1 MMPQD
6 SPQSPIRRALAS
18 LGSWTGLLWGLLVLL
33 WLLDVTSGARGGIYA
48 TLGRFTFPLV
58 GVVTLVWVG
67 SQLRRHLR
75 SSPTQL
81 RWLLPGLLALSFA
94 IRLVGVDHE
103 VFERAYRDEGTYYHH
118 ADKINQGE
126 WKRFSF
132 VYPHFLYYLDG
143 FSLWLAGLFPEIWH
157 GLALNLFG
165 VEEHLAR
172 SWLILRFV
180 AALISAL
187 VVLPVFRIAEALGGA
202 LAGAFGAL
210 LVIFSRL
217 FNDGSHLFIAD
228 VPSAVFATFSLW
240 FSARLLTQERRRDY
254 LLAGMFA
261 GLAAATKYPAGLVAV
276 AIIAAWVKGR
286 LESRR
291 FSFDL
296 IWAGL
301 ISLATFVACM
311 PTFLL
316 YPRIALFGDRG
327 MLFGV
332 RQYAKGGWIG
342 VMPESNWQY
351 YGGELAASFGLVA
364 LILGIAGL
372 FLLGRSRGWRL
383 LWLLAFPAAYLLLV
397 GSMNMVVRRNLFPA
411 LPSLAAVLGIGLGV
425 LVYSLARLRPPW
437 STAAAATLGLAALAQ
452 PVSWASLDTLAL
464 ARPSTRDVASQW
476 ISENLPPGSGI
487 IKESYTP
494 RLDRNRFALRQSR
507 FAARIPLEEIRRPH
521 HDFLLLARP
530 AYQRFLDGKELT
542 KEHHHEFGRR
552 YREILADFPK
562 VKEFAP
568 GLGRRGAWLELYQ
581 IPPLPG
587 AHGEEG
593 SIPASVAFLSHG
605 SMRPEGSATVHYA
618 ATGQWSLFKALLEEG
633 DFLVRLQ
640 GEVPPGGAL
649 RVLDLDRR
657 EITQRTLG
665 QDTEA
670 VITLP
675 RQDKY
680 LFYLDL
686 PPGSS
691 LSSFE
696 VSRFEI
702 TESESPEL
710 EGTALEGTALEKT
723 PAPRP
728 L

>member
-1 MMPQD
+1 MLQD
-6 SPQSPIRRALAS
+6 SPQNPIQRTLAS
-18 LGSWTGLLWGLLVLL
+18 PGGWTGLLWVSLVVL

-48 TLGRFTFPLV
+48 ALGRFTLPLA
-58 GVVTLVWVG
+58 GIVTLWWVG
-67 SQLRRHLR
+67 SQLRRHLKA
-75 SSPTQL
+75 SPTRL
-81 RWLLPGLLALSFA
+81 RWLLPGLLGLSFA
-94 IRLVGVDHE
+94 IRFVGVDHE

-118 ADKINQGE
+118 ADQINQGE

-143 FSLWLAGLFPEIWH
+143 FSLWLAGLFPEAWH
-157 GLALNLFG
+157 GLASSLFG

-202 LAGAFGAL
+202 LAGAFGSL

-240 FSARLLTQERRRDY
+240 FCARLLAQERRRDY
-254 LLAGMFA
+254 LLAGLFA

-276 AIIAAWVKGR
+276 AIVAAWLKGR
-286 LESRR
+286 LASRR
-291 FSFDL
+291 FTWDL
-296 IWAGL
+296 LWSGL
-301 ISLATFVACM
+301 ASLATFIACM

-351 YGGELAASFGLVA
+351 YGGELAASFGLAA
-364 LILGIAGL
+364 LILGLIGL
-372 FLLGRSRGWRL
+372 LTRGRHRRPQL
-383 LWLLAFPAAYLLLV
+383 LWLLAFPVAYLLLV

-411 LPSLAAVLGIGLGV
+411 LPALAAVLGIGLAA
-425 LVYSLARLRPPW
+425 LVYPIARLRNPW
-437 STAAAATLGLAALAQ
+437 STIAAVTLSLAVLAQ
-452 PVSWASLDTLAL
+452 PVTWASSDTLAL
-464 ARPSTRDVASQW
+464 ARPSTRDVASRW
-476 ISENLPPGSGI
+476 IEENLPPGSGI

-494 RLDRNRFALRQSR
+494 RLDSNHFALRQSR
-507 FAARIPLEEIRRPH
+507 FVARIPLEEIRRPH

-530 AYQRFLDGKELT
+530 AYQRFLDGGELR
-542 KEHHHEFGRR
+542 KDHHHEFGRR
-552 YREILADFPK
+552 YREILATFPK

-568 GLGRRGAWLELYQ
+568 GVGRRGAWLELYQ

-587 AHGEEG
+587 VYAKEG
-593 SIPASVAFLSHG
+593 SIQASVAFLSDG
-605 SMRPEGSATVHYA
+605 SMRPEGSTTIQYS

-633 DFLVRLQ
+633 DFSIQLR
-640 GEVPPGGAL
+640 GDIPPGGTL

-657 EITQRTLG
+657 VIAHRTLG
-665 QDTEA
+665 TSSTTGTGTGTGTSTETL
-670 VITLP
+670 VTLP
-675 RQDKY
+675 RRDKF

-686 PPGSS
+686 PAGSS
-691 LSSFE
+691 LSRFE
-696 VSRFEI
+696 VSQVERTTAPP
-702 TESESPEL
+702 TETDGLTDS
-710 EGTALEGTALEKT
+710 
-723 PAPRP
+723 
-728 L
+728 